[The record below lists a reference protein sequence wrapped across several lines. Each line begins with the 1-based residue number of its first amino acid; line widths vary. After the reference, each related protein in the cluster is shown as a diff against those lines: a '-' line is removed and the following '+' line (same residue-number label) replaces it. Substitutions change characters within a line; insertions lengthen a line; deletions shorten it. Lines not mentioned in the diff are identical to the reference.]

1 LRQAVEGVSDLI
13 TTPGNINLDFAD
25 IKAIMEDAGSAL
37 KVELVERR
45 SKKHLVETEK
55 FPQDTLFYPTG
66 RFATED
72 GTLIPQSEPEV
83 A

>member
-1 LRQAVEGVSDLI
+1 MLLQKKGLLPIVVGQ
-13 TTPGNINLDFAD
+13 G
-25 IKAIMEDAGSAL
+25 AI

-45 SKKHLVETEK
+45 SKKHLMENDK

-72 GTLIPQSEPEV
+72 GTLIPQSDPEV